1 MVNVMHQITEDA
13 VIYRVT
19 LEVEPAIVEQFD
31 AWLADHMQ
39 AMLRLPGFREALL
52 LPDSESAP
60 QTTPAGWLT
69 RVVQYTVASQADLD
83 TYFRDHATRMR
94 AEGIERFGDRF
105 RASRI
110 VLPISDALPHAPIP
124 SSALRCLNCGTL
136 LIGKYC
142 SECGQPNHTYVAPLW
157 ETVEEFF
164 GNHFGF
170 DTKFFHSIV
179 PLLIR
184 PGFLTREYCAG
195 RRERYIKPLRLYLF
209 SSILFF
215 FCAAWLL
222 PPTQM
227 HMSMPEPAAGKSADA
242 GKNLQDAIAQ
252 INKSPGLSA
261 TDKAAMVAMLQ
272 SQLDTLDKTKD
283 KTKTRN
289 PVPAEALRLDD
300 HDNTDIGSS
309 GNSEFARKLTAKIRK
324 IQADPQGF
332 WNDVLYHTVPKV
344 MFVFL
349 PLVALLLKLFYIRR
363 KQLYME
369 HLIFTLHCHALFFMA
384 MLLGVLVISLAT
396 HLGWPTGIKDWT
408 GAAIKWYLAVYL
420 FLALRNFYQQSWLKT
435 FVKFCLLFIGYFTLV
450 GLGLVGALA
459 VAFMEI

>member
-1 MVNVMHQITEDA
+1 MHQMTEDT
-13 VIYRVT
+13 VIYEVT
-19 LEVEPAIVEQFD
+19 LEVDPTIVEQFD
-31 AWLADHMQ
+31 RWLTTHMQ
-39 AMLRLPGFREALL
+39 DMLQFPGFREARL
-52 LPDSESAP
+52 LPVSEQAP
-60 QTTPAGWLT
+60 LATSGWLT
-69 RVVQYTVASQADLD
+69 RVAQYTVASQADLD
-83 TYFRDHATRMR
+83 AYFRDHASRMR

-105 RASRI
+105 RASRM
-110 VLPISDALPHAPIP
+110 VLPASGSLPGAPAP
-124 SSALRCLNCGTL
+124 SSTLHCLNCGTL
-136 LIGKYC
+136 LLGKYC

-170 DTKFFHSIV
+170 DTRFFHSIV

-222 PPTQM
+222 PSTHV
-227 HMSMPEPAAGKSADA
+227 HMPKPGTEQSADA
-242 GKNLQDAIAQ
+242 RKNLQNAIAQ
-252 INKSPGLSA
+252 INKSPGMNA
-261 TDKAAMVAMLQ
+261 TQKAALTATLQ
-272 SQLDTLDKTKD
+272 SQLDTMDKDHAKVG
-283 KTKTRN
+283 N
-289 PVPAEALRLDD
+289 PVPEETLKLDD
-300 HDNTDIGSS
+300 HDNIDAVNT
-309 GNSEFARKLTAKIRK
+309 GNSEFARKLTAKIKK
-324 IQADPQGF
+324 IQEDPQGF
-332 WNDVLYHTVPKV
+332 WNEVLYHTVPKV

-363 KQLYME
+363 KHLYME

-384 MLLGVLVISLAT
+384 MLVGVLVISLAT
-396 HLGWPTGIKDWT
+396 HFGWPAEVKDWT
-408 GAAIKWYLAVYL
+408 GAAIKWYLAIYL

-435 FVKFCLLFIGYFTLV
+435 FVKFCLLFVGYFTLV
-450 GLGLVGALA
+450 GLGLLGALA